1 MGCGASLM
9 VTMRVCPSCG
19 GKTFSASPPSIQS
32 QQATTPLAAPR
43 TYTKLGSSGHAFLT
57 GKFEPAGNWQRI
69 GAYFLDALILAV
81 AGGLVYGLSTILGS
95 QDGGGKIAA
104 VVGLLIWVAIP
115 YIYFTICHSSDKSAT
130 WGKSAFGIMLITDQG
145 EKLTRVQAFVRV
157 LLQNLLPIAALVVF
171 FITVG
176 GSFSLANEEMKTTIG
191 MAIIFGVLFIS
202 LGPFVTVF
210 FNDRHQTLFDLIC
223 KTRVIKKT
231 SP

>member
-1 MGCGASLM
+1 
-9 VTMRVCPSCG
+9 
-19 GKTFSASPPSIQS
+19 
-32 QQATTPLAAPR
+32 
-43 TYTKLGSSGHAFLT
+43 
-57 GKFEPAGNWQRI
+57 
-69 GAYFLDALILAV
+69 
-81 AGGLVYGLSTILGS
+81 
-95 QDGGGKIAA
+95 
-104 VVGLLIWVAIP
+104 
-115 YIYFTICHSSDKSAT
+115 
-130 WGKSAFGIMLITDQG
+130 MLITDQG

-171 FITVG
+171 FLTVG